1 MASSM
6 LYVGLE
12 RQQEAI
18 ISGTTTY
25 SADLWDGWSLSYE
38 GLAIATA
45 KNEAEAI
52 QEAKDWAKTLRSS
65 VPEDAWLRI
74 IVNGV
79 MRTYRVGEL

>member
-38 GLAIATA
+38 CLAIATA

-52 QEAKDWAKTLRSS
+52 INAIAGKND
-65 VPEDAWLRI
+65 
-74 IVNGV
+74 GV
-79 MRTYRVGEL
+79 LPWIKRRW